1 MDKTNLIV
9 LIYFVAIAAYGITE
23 ILLQLKFS
31 NWKFTKTDKKL
42 IPVLV
47 PFYLSIYLPPA
58 EHLFI
63 KHQLSN
69 SFIITGFSILIVGIF
84 LRLLSLLTLNS
95 NFSLSINP
103 NQSSNL
109 VVNGIYRYIRHPLYL
124 ASLLMSFAGCIIFSC
139 IIIWIFP
146 LITLIAVIVRIK
158 EEEVALAEEYPEYVQ
173 YKNKTYKLIPFI
185 Y

>member
-1 MDKTNLIV
+1 MNKTNLIV
-9 LIYFVAIAAYGITE
+9 LIYFLAIAAYGITE

-42 IPVLV
+42 IPILV

-69 SFIITGFSILIVGIF
+69 SVVITGFLILIIGIS
-84 LRLLSLLTLNS
+84 LRLLSLITLKS
-95 NFSLSINP
+95 NFSLSINS
-103 NQSSNL
+103 NHSNNL
-109 VVNGIYRYIRHPLYL
+109 VVSGLYRYIRHPLYL
-124 ASLLMSFAGCIIFSC
+124 ASLLMSFAGCVIFSC
-139 IIIWIFP
+139 VIIWIFP
-146 LITLIAVIVRIK
+146 VITLIAVIVRIK
-158 EEEVALAEEYPEYVQ
+158 EEEVALAEDYPEYIE

>member
-1 MDKTNLIV
+1 MNKTNLIV
-9 LIYFVAIAAYGITE
+9 MIYFMVIAVYGIAE

-42 IPVLV
+42 LPVLV

-69 SFIITGFSILIVGIF
+69 SFIIIGFSILLIGIF
-84 LRLLSLLTLNS
+84 LRLLSLITLKS
-95 NFSLSINP
+95 NFSLAINP
-103 NQSSNL
+103 NQSNNL

-124 ASLLMSFAGCIIFSC
+124 ASILMSCAGCIIFSC
-139 IIIWIFP
+139 ITIWIFS
-146 LITLIAVIVRIK
+146 LTTLIAVIVRIR
-158 EEEVALAEEYPEYVQ
+158 EEEVALTDKYPEYAE
-173 YKNKTYKLIPFI
+173 YKNKTHKLIPFI

>member
-1 MDKTNLIV
+1 MNKANLIV
-9 LIYFVAIAAYGITE
+9 LIYFLTIAAYGITE

-31 NWKFTKTDKKL
+31 NWKFSKTDKKL

-58 EHLFI
+58 EHLFL
-63 KHQLSN
+63 KNQLS
-69 SFIITGFSILIVGIF
+69 SSCIIIGFSIVIIGIS
-84 LRLLSLLTLNS
+84 LRLLSLITLNS
-95 NFSLSINP
+95 KFSISITP
-103 NQSSNL
+103 NQSKNL

-139 IIIWIFP
+139 VVMWIFP
-146 LITLIAVIVRIK
+146 LITLIAVIYRIK
-158 EEEVALAEEYPEYVQ
+158 EEEVALTKEYPEYIE